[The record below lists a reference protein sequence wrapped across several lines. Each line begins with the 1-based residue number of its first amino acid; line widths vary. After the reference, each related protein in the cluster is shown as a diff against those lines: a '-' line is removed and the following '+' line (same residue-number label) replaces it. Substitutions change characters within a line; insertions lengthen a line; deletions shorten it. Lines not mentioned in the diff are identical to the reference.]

1 MIEASA
7 TVSYQIVDESEYQEI
22 IEIDEHIEKAVKKT
36 LHSMGRKLKGKI
48 INDINKSPRVHGR
61 RYFNE
66 YLGRHVKRSKPGNA
80 HANESQ
86 ALKKS
91 LSWKTNGV
99 NGLQIGYGLS
109 HWYGEAYFYAGII
122 EEGGYYIDSRPSIE
136 KNIDDADFESYFNS
150 AISQK

>member
-1 MIEASA
+1 MSSVI
-7 TVSYQIVDESEYQEI
+7 YQVVDDSEYQEI
-22 IEIDEHIEKAVKKT
+22 INIDEHMEKAVKKT

-48 INDINKSPRVHGR
+48 INDINKTPRTHGR
-61 RYFNE
+61 RYFNH
-66 YLGRHVKRSKPGNA
+66 YLGRHVKRSAPGNA

-99 NGLQIGYGLS
+99 NGLQIGYGIT
-109 HWYGEAYFYAGII
+109 HWYGEAYEYAQSI
-122 EEGGYYIDSRPSIE
+122 EEGSSRIESRPSIE
-136 KNIDDADFESYFNS
+136 KNIEDVDFESYFNS